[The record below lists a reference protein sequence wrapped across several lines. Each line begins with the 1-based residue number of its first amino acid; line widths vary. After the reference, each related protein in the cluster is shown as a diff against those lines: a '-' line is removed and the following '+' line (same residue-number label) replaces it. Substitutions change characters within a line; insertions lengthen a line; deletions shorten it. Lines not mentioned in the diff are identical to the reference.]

1 VPLTQ
6 QPSRW
11 ARPSPTIRVGV
22 LALLIASLIS
32 WSLAPAAR
40 AEGHVYWA
48 WGTNTYDPAPSG
60 VGRANL
66 DGTGVDQSFI
76 TFHGNPRA
84 VAVDGAHV
92 YWLNTDYRGSTIGRA
107 KLDGTGVE
115 PSFITDVGFP
125 PYDLAVGDAHIYWAY
140 AGGIGRANLDG
151 TGVEPRIIEPPRD
164 IGWIRHFFGVAVS
177 GANIYWAF
185 QELGYSAHIPSVA
198 EIRSIGCANLDGTG
212 ANYGLVTANA
222 FDMALDAAHVYWTTS
237 IGIGRANLD
246 GTAAQEGFIP
256 TPPGPP
262 GPNFASGIPRVAVDA
277 AHVYWNGGAGGDIGR
292 ANLDGSG
299 VEQTLIAGV
308 GARDV
313 AVDGPP
319 PGSPGTSSCPP
330 PDNSFSL
337 GKLKRNL
344 DKGTAKLTVKFPGP
358 GKLRLRKTKRVQ
370 GDTEQVAGA
379 GKVRLTVRPRP
390 KAQSKLADT
399 GKVNVGLHVRY
410 TPTRGEPN
418 TESKRVTLKLRRR

>member
-1 VPLTQ
+1 MTQ
-6 QPSRW
+6 QPSKR
-11 ARPSPTIRVGV
+11 ARPFPTTLAAL

-48 WGTNTYDPAPSG
+48 WGTSINPFDPAPSG

-66 DGTGVDQSFI
+66 DGSGVEQSFI
-76 TFHGNPRA
+76 NFHGNPIA
-84 VAVDGAHV
+84 IAVDGAHI
-92 YWLNTDYRGSTIGRA
+92 YWLNTDIRASTIGRA

-115 PSFITDVGFP
+115 PSFITGVGF
-125 PYDLAVGDAHIYWAY
+125 PYDLAVDDAHIYWAH

-151 TGVEPRIIEPPRD
+151 TGADPSFIEPPRH
-164 IGWIRHFFGVAVS
+164 IGYNETFFGVAVS

-185 QELGYSAHIPSVA
+185 QEAGFSGRPPTVA
-198 EIRSIGCANLDGTG
+198 PIRSIGCANIDGTG
-212 ANYGLVTANA
+212 ANYELVTANA
-222 FDMALDAAHVYWTTS
+222 RQVTLDGAHVYWTTS

-256 TPPGPP
+256 AHGDTG
-262 GPNFASGIPRVAVDA
+262 VAVDA
-277 AHVYWNGGAGGDIGR
+277 AHVYWSGGAGGDIGR

-299 VEQTLIAGV
+299 VDQSFIADV

-319 PGSPGTSSCPP
+319 PGSPATSSCPQPPP

-344 DKGTAKLTVKFPGP
+344 DKGTAKLTVKVPGP
-358 GKLRLRKTKRVQ
+358 GELRLRKTKRVRK
-370 GDTEQVAGA
+370 DTEQVTGA

-390 KAQSKLADT
+390 KGKAKLAAT
-399 GKVNVGLHVRY
+399 AKVKVSGHVRY
-410 TPTRGEPN
+410 TPTGGEPN
-418 TESKRVTLKLRRR
+418 TESRRVTLKLRRR